1 MNNFN
6 SVLIEGIVEN
16 EPAITVSEKGSLICT
31 FTLISKRLFKEDD
44 TSQEKTLKIAIET
57 WARLAEICRQRC
69 TKRCVVRVVG
79 WLKQNAA
86 DGKIK
91 VIAEH
96 IEFKPIAKIEEE

>member
-57 WARLAEICRQRC
+57 WASLAELCGEHC
-69 TKRCVVRVVG
+69 TKGRSIIIAGR
-79 WLKQNAA
+79 LKQNMTN
-86 DGKIK
+86 GNVG

-96 IEFKPIAKIEEE
+96 IEFKPIAKN

>member
-16 EPAITVSEKGSLICT
+16 EPAITVSEKGSLIGT

-79 WLKQNAA
+79 RLKQNVTDSKAT
-86 DGKIK
+86 
-91 VIAEH
+91 VITH
-96 IEFKPIAKIEEE
+96 SIEFRPMVRT